1 MRRSGL
7 PCVRPVPGARRGVV
21 YAGAG
26 GPMMAISGAVAAE
39 GPFHLVETLAER
51 IAARL
56 LAHVAIVRVT
66 VRVEK
71 RDLGPGGIGV
81 EIVRQR
87 GSGGGARQ

>member
-1 MRRSGL
+1 MRHAFSYDVL
-7 PCVRPVPGARRGVV
+7 TDAVRT
-21 YAGAG
+21 
-26 GPMMAISGAVAAE
+26 VAAE
-39 GPFHLVETLAER
+39 GPFQLVETLAER

-87 GSGGGARQ
+87 GPDGGARQ